1 MTKQQVIEYY
11 GQSIYEIWLE
21 VAMRSYDGMDA
32 LGAFEAAN
40 YFVAEL
46 MAREPKEGVL

>member
-1 MTKQQVIEYY
+1 MTKQEIRECY
-11 GQSIYEIWLE
+11 GKSVYEIWLE

-46 MAREPKEGVL
+46 MARELKEGGL